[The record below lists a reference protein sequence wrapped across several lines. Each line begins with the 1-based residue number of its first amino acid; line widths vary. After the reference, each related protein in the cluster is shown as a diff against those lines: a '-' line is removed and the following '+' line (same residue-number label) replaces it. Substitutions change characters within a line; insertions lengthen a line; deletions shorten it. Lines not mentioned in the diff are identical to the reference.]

1 MADDGSTKQ
10 EMKADIDYKAAVKA
24 AAAAPQRSSNH
35 RTARTGHPRASSSSG
50 GASMRVNCTHSPLV
64 AC

>member
-24 AAAAPQRSSNH
+24 AVKANLEKH
-35 RTARTGHPRASSSSG
+35 GLLKGDERAD
-50 GASMRVNCTHSPLV
+50 
-64 AC
+64 